1 VAFFTNHT
9 EETRMKPI
17 TLQQAEQVT
26 GALRL
31 TTLAI
36 GEEGGKPPVITS
48 KLRGEEMATTLAVGE
63 EGGGPIVTTLALGE
77 EGGATTS
84 GTTSALGSF

>member
-1 VAFFTNHT
+1 
-9 EETRMKPI
+9 MQPI
-17 TLQQAEQVT
+17 TPQQAEQVT
-26 GALRL
+26 GAARL
-31 TTLAI
+31 TTMMV

-77 EGGATTS
+77 EGG
-84 GTTSALGSF
+84 GTTTATSSSALGSF